1 MENIDLSMF
10 DDETLVELKSIFEG
24 MDDVLKK
31 EEGMN

>member
-1 MENIDLSMF
+1 MENIDLSIL
-10 DDETLVELKSIFEG
+10 DDETLIELKSIFEG